1 MPYGKGGRLG
11 EGIDPRLMQVDYSGY
26 ADVGKTRGQAL
37 ANMGEK
43 VGGLIKQHGED
54 QKSIKATETTLKAME
69 KNFAGTPVGDQARDL
84 LQKFYDPDM
93 STRDKLAIRD
103 SINQVLQIG
112 ISGMEQQR
120 QQEMLELQKQAMRAK
135 AGGGAA
141 APNIRSFRVPGGGT
155 QDAYWNPKTASW
167 RPVDE
172 IISGFGGQPT
182 QTPQPTAQP
191 SEPEM
196 SGGDW
201 YGQDVPSQP
210 AGQPIPDPAS
220 RIMMDLVNPSRTG
233 QPQPELIRQAADMGV
248 PPRIGYTPPETSAKW
263 SAPYIDP
270 ASGRPVIRDLITGE
284 VKDYSKGDGQQIN
297 IDTKGDPRASWM
309 FDTNT
314 KDYESSLLA
323 AQKLPQMKRMA
334 QLLDK
339 GIDAGSFASAK
350 LEIKKLLGKDV
361 ADEEEFR
368 RLAGEMAMGFVQ
380 QTKGAVSDRE
390 MDTFFNVL
398 SPSIGM
404 SQEANRRAVEFM
416 MNAAKRADEQRKII
430 EKMRSQN
437 ASPYDVRAALEKH
450 RQDNEVDWVKE
461 FDLNTTVI
469 PTAPG
474 STMVVPTTRTQ
485 QAIEAT
491 RKTYGDLG
499 Q

>member
-1 MPYGKGGRLG
+1 
-11 EGIDPRLMQVDYSGY
+11 MQVDYSGY
-26 ADVGKTRGQAL
+26 ADVGKTQGQAL
-37 ANMGEK
+37 ANMGAQI
-43 VGGLIKQHGED
+43 GGLIKQHGEN

-69 KNFAGTPVGDQARDL
+69 KNFAGTPVGDQASDL

-112 ISGMEQQR
+112 ISGMEQKR

-141 APNIRSFRVPGGGT
+141 AAPNIKSFPVPGGGT
-155 QDAYWNPKTASW
+155 QEFYWNQAAASW
-167 RPVDE
+167 RPVGE
-172 IISGFGGQPT
+172 IISGFGGPAT

-201 YGQDVPSQP
+201 YGQVVPSQP
-210 AGQPIPDPAS
+210 AGQQIPDQAS

-233 QPQPELIRQAADMGV
+233 QPQPELISQVADMGV
-248 PPRIGYTPPETSAKW
+248 PQRIGFTPPETPEKW
-263 SAPYIDP
+263 SPSFIDP
-270 ASGRPVIRDLITGE
+270 LSKRPVIMNQKGDL
-284 VKDYSKGDGQQIN
+284 KDYSKGDGQQIN
-297 IDTKGDPRASWM
+297 INTKDDPGASWM
-309 FDTNT
+309 FNTNT
-314 KDYESSLLA
+314 KIYEDSLTA
-323 AQKLPQMKRMA
+323 TEKLPQIQRMA

-339 GIDAGSFASAK
+339 GLDTGSFASAK
-350 LEIKKLLGKDV
+350 LEIKKLFGKDV

-368 RLAGEMAMGFVQ
+368 RLAGDTAMDFIK
-380 QTKGAVSDRE
+380 QTKGAISNTE
-390 MDTFFNVL
+390 MVIFMELL

-404 SQEANRRAVEFM
+404 SVEGNRRAVEFM
-416 MNAAKRADEQRKII
+416 MNAAKRAEEQQKII
-430 EKMRSQN
+430 ENMRSQN
-437 ASPYDVRAALEKH
+437 ASPYEVRDALRKH
-450 RQDNEVDWVKE
+450 IADNKVDWVKK

-491 RKTYGDLG
+491 YGGLG
-499 Q
+499 R